1 MAEIISI
8 HIVRKQNDPTES
20 CNQVMVRTN
29 FGIEGD
35 YRSGKY
41 QIGQITLV
49 EAEIMDTVSRE
60 LGYNIPVGASR
71 RQIMVGG
78 ITLNGLI
85 GKNLRLGRVLVRVED
100 KCNPCNNMEK
110 RIGPGAKDAMSDRGG
125 IRCRIIEGGELRVGD
140 KITIEDSGCT
150 YCAKLSS
157 FCFKVISYLIKLSNK
172 A

>member
-1 MAEIISI
+1 MAEVISI
-8 HIVRKQNDPTES
+8 HIVRKQNAPTES
-20 CNQVMVRTN
+20 CSQVMVRTN

-78 ITLNGLI
+78 ITLNDLI
-85 GKNLRLGRVLVRVED
+85 GQNLSLGPVLVRVED

-110 RIGPGAKDAMSDRGG
+110 RIGLGAKNAMNGRGG
-125 IRCRIIEGGELRVGD
+125 IRCRIIGGGELRVGD
-140 KITIEDSGCT
+140 KITVEDSGFP
-150 YCAKLSS
+150 YYAKLSS
-157 FCFKVISYLIKLSNK
+157 LCFKIISYLIKLSNK
-172 A
+172 V

>member
-1 MAEIISI
+1 MAEIVSI
-8 HIVRKQNDPTES
+8 HIVRKPDAPTES

-60 LGYNIPVGASR
+60 LGYEIPAGASR
-71 RQIMVGG
+71 RQIMVRG
-78 ITLNGLI
+78 ITLNELI
-85 GKNLRLGRVLVRVED
+85 GQNLRLGAVLVRVED

-110 RIGPGAKDAMSDRGG
+110 RIGHGAKDAMNGKGG
-125 IRCRIIEGGELRVGD
+125 IRCRVIDGGKFQVGD
-140 KITIEDSGCT
+140 KITVEDSGCS
-150 YCAKLSS
+150 YYAKLSS
-157 FCFKVISYLIKLSNK
+157 FCFKLISYLIRLSHK
-172 A
+172 V

>member
-8 HIVRKQNDPTES
+8 HIVRKQNGPTES
-20 CNQVMVRTN
+20 CNQVVVRTN

-49 EAEIMDTVSRE
+49 ESEIMDTVSRE
-60 LGYNIPVGASR
+60 LGYDIPAGASR

-78 ITLNGLI
+78 ITLNDLI
-85 GKNLRLGRVLVRVED
+85 GQNLRMGNVLVRVED

-110 RIGPGAKDAMSDRGG
+110 RIGRGAKDAMNNRGG
-125 IRCRIIEGGELRVGD
+125 IRCRIIRGGELRVGD
-140 KITIEDSGCT
+140 KITVEDSGCT
-150 YCAKLSS
+150 YSAKLSS